1 MRKKKKIKKFYLLCL
16 LGFVCFKMN
25 LLFFVIYLIV
35 IIIMVMNI
43 LIEII
48 FILKLINI
56 VISIVIF
63 FGNFRCIDSLLFV
76 IFIGI

>member
-1 MRKKKKIKKFYLLCL
+1 M

-43 LIEII
+43 LIVII
-48 FILKLINI
+48 FILNLINI
-56 VISIVIF
+56 VISIVIFF

-76 IFIGI
+76 IFIGIREKNNKI